1 MTTQLTD
8 YGLWWLVAINS
19 AVFII
24 FAFSFFK
31 PNTPRDSRSFSAF
44 SAFLVALFT
53 EMYGFPLTIYFL
65 SGWLQSNYP
74 DVNWLAHDSG
84 HLPEMLFG
92 WRSNPHFGPFHLLSF
107 ALVGGGFIM
116 LSASWQVLY
125 TAQRAGELATDG
137 PYGDLRHPQYV
148 AFVLIM
154 LGFLFQWPTLLTVIM
169 FPVLLIMY
177 WRLSLSE
184 EREAEAAFGDRYRR
198 YAETTPRFLPA
209 FRFGKDPHGHDPRL
223 G

>member
-31 PNTPRDSRSFSAF
+31 PNTPRDWRSFSAF

-92 WRSNPHFGPFHLLSF
+92 WSSNPHFGPFHLLSF

-137 PYGDLRHPQYV
+137 PYGYLRHPQYV

-184 EREAEAAFGDRYRR
+184 EREAEARSSD
-198 YAETTPRFLPA
+198 
-209 FRFGKDPHGHDPRL
+209 
-223 G
+223 